1 MIKYKFTFLVIV
13 AALINYSCL
22 AQTFNRA
29 KMDSLMDILA
39 VNSKTMLSIALSQN
53 GKLVYRRAIGY
64 SAIDSN
70 HKMIATPNT
79 RYRIGSITKVFTSV
93 MIFQLIEEGK
103 LKLGTTLATYY
114 PMLPNADKIT
124 LAHMLNHS
132 SGLHNFTDDST
143 YASMLSKK
151 VTQEEM
157 LGKFKA
163 AKSDFEPG
171 SKNAY
176 SNTNFILLGYIIE
189 KVDHKP
195 YDVALTD
202 RIVNK
207 IHLRN
212 TYYGG
217 KINTM
222 RQEAQSYNWQG
233 GWVPDT
239 ETDMS
244 IPGGAG
250 AIVST
255 PTELLKFMT
264 ALFTGKLLR
273 DSSLQH
279 MITIKGGYGMDL
291 VAHTFDNET
300 GYGHNGGIDG
310 FQSQLVYYP
319 QEGLATAYTAN
330 GVNTSMNKLMRGVLS
345 IYFNKP
351 YPLPN
356 YKTILLKPE
365 YLDQYLGKYSS
376 KQVPYNLVFTKKD
389 GRLVVRF
396 TDESTNLPLEAT
408 SSTIFTYDRYDLT
421 FSFDP
426 STHAVVMNAG
436 SNVFSF
442 TKDK

>member
-1 MIKYKFTFLVIV
+1 
-13 AALINYSCL
+13 
-22 AQTFNRA
+22 
-29 KMDSLMDILA
+29 MDILA
-39 VNSKTMLSIALSQN
+39 VNSKAMVSIALSQN

-70 HKMIATPNT
+70 RKITATPDT

-103 LKLGTTLATYY
+103 LKLGTTLATYF
-114 PMLPNADKIT
+114 PGLPNADKIT

-143 YASMLSKK
+143 YADLLRKK
-151 VTQEEM
+151 ITEEQM
-157 LGKFKA
+157 VSKFKN

-195 YDVALTD
+195 YAVALND
-202 RIVNK
+202 RIVTK
-207 IHLRN
+207 IHLQN

-217 KINTM
+217 KINTTS
-222 RQEAQSYNWQG
+222 QEAQSYNWQG
-233 GWVPDT
+233 RWVPDT

-255 PTELLKFMT
+255 PTELVKFMT
-264 ALFTGKLLR
+264 ALFTGRLLR

-291 VAHTFDNET
+291 VAYTFNNKT

-310 FQSQLVYYP
+310 FQSQIVYYP

-330 GVNTSMNKLMRGVLS
+330 GVNTSMTKLMRGVLS
-345 IYFNKP
+345 IYFNKL

-356 YKTILLKPE
+356 YKTILIKPE

-376 KQVPYNLVFTKKD
+376 KRAPYSLVFTKND
-389 GRLVVRF
+389 GQLVVNF
-396 TDESTNLPLEAT
+396 TDNNSSLPLEAT
-408 SSTIFTYDRYDLT
+408 SLTIFTHDRYDLT
-421 FSFDP
+421 FNFDP
-426 STHAVVMNAG
+426 STHAVVMYSN

-442 TKDK
+442 IKDK